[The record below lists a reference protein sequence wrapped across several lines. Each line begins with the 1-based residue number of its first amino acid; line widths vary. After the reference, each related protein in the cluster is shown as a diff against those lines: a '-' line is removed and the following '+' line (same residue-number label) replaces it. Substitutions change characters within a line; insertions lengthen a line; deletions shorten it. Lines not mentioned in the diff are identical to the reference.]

1 MADNR
6 TKPQVLAEI
15 FALPLIQIVTK
26 NAVAE
31 MLWKLGN

>member
-6 TKPQVLAEI
+6 TKAQVLAEI

-26 NAVAE
+26 KAVAE